1 MASWRREEV
10 LVVPRAEIF
19 PDGAWHGFIHDEPE
33 RYLGIIADRRQF
45 RPRGEIEEDP
55 DYQQIIPYL
64 VFRNHDRYLLTR
76 RLKQSTEKRLRH
88 LYSLG
93 VGGHINRADVADETT
108 DPVEAGLRREFE
120 EEVDYDGAWEHRLIG
135 LINDDSNDVSRVH
148 LALVF
153 EVSGER
159 PEIGIR
165 ETGKLEGELLKLEE
179 MKMYYLDME
188 SWSQLIYDHLLEREV
203 AQQDGGEAV
212 AAVHVGRGEGHG

>member
-1 MASWRREEV
+1 MTSWRTEEV

-19 PDGAWHGFIHDEPE
+19 PDGAWHGFIDDDPE
-33 RYLGIIADRRQF
+33 RYLSIIADRHQF
-45 RPRGEIEEDP
+45 RSRGEVEEDP

-64 VFRNHDRYLLTR
+64 VFRHNDRYFLTR

-93 VGGHINRADVADETT
+93 VGGHINRVDVAGEDA
-108 DPVEAGLRREFE
+108 DPVQAGLRREVE
-120 EEVDYDGAWEHRLIG
+120 DEGIYARAWSHRLIG

-153 EVSGER
+153 EVTGEL

-165 ETGKLEGELLKLEE
+165 ETGKLEGDLLRLEE
-179 MKMYYLDME
+179 MKIYYLDME
-188 SWSQLIYDHLLEREV
+188 SWSQLIYDHLLQRENQAEDVVPASAARGDERP
-203 AQQDGGEAV
+203 
-212 AAVHVGRGEGHG
+212 

>member
-1 MASWRREEV
+1 MASWRSEEV

-19 PDGAWHGFIHDEPE
+19 PDGAWHGFIHEDPE
-33 RYLGIIADRRQF
+33 RYLGIIASQRQF
-45 RPRGEIEEDP
+45 RPRGEVEEDP

-64 VFRNHDRYLLTR
+64 VFRNRDRYLLTR

-93 VGGHINRADVADETT
+93 VGGHINRADVADEAAG
-108 DPVEAGLRREFE
+108 PVEQGLRREFE
-120 EEVDYDGAWEHRLIG
+120 EEVVYSGRWEHRLIG

-153 EVSGER
+153 EVTGDQ
-159 PEIGIR
+159 PEISIR

-188 SWSQLIYDHLLEREV
+188 SWSQLIYDHLLDRDRAQPGVTEPLAPVSV
-203 AQQDGGEAV
+203 APAEGEA
-212 AAVHVGRGEGHG
+212 